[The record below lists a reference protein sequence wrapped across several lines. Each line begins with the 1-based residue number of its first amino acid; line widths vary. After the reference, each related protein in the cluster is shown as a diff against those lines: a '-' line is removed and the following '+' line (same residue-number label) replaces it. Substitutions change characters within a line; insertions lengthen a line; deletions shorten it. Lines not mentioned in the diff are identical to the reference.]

1 MAQVFYRC
9 RRKKERKWMYL
20 FYSVEMR
27 EGREEEIETWEG
39 RVNSI
44 KSDIVKVQ
52 QEVAHSMKGE

>member
-1 MAQVFYRC
+1 
-9 RRKKERKWMYL
+9 MYL